1 MKALVTGGA
10 GFIGSNLVDHLIE
23 NGHQVV
29 VIDNESAECN
39 EQFYWNPAAKNHKMD
54 IKDYENTRSLY
65 DGVDTVFH
73 LAAEAR
79 IQPCII
85 NPIKA
90 VETNMLGT
98 ATVLQCAREAGVRRV
113 VYSSTSSAYGLKNIP
128 PLVETMPNDCLN
140 PYSVSKVGGEEL
152 CKMYSNMYGLQ
163 TVIFRY
169 FNVYGERQPVKG
181 QYATV
186 TGIFLRQVAAGE
198 PITIVGDGEQ
208 RRDFVHVKDVAAAN
222 LAASTFE
229 APEYEVADNGGCQIY
244 TGWKWG
250 QTYNIGSGTNH
261 SINEVA
267 DMIGKERIHIPPR
280 EGEARHTL
288 SNSSKAKRDLGW
300 TAKIDLER
308 WIKNARKASV

>member
-186 TGIFLRQVAAGE
+186 TGIFLRQAAAGE
-198 PITIVGDGEQ
+198 AMTIVGDGEQ

-222 LAASTFE
+222 LAASKFE
-229 APEYEVADNGGCQIY
+229 APEYDVKDNGSCRVY

-250 QTYNIGSGTNH
+250 QIYNIGSGINY

-267 DMIGKERIHIPPR
+267 EMVGGERIHIPPR
-280 EGEARHTL
+280 TGEARHTL
-288 SNSSKAKRDLGW
+288 SNSSKAKLDLGW
-300 TAKIDLER
+300 IARIDLKD
-308 WIKNARKASV
+308 WIKNAKGTSL